1 MSSEHPGQSEK
12 IAIRAEHLGKV
23 FAVYERP
30 LDRLRQLV
38 AGNRRQ
44 YGKRFSA
51 LSDISF
57 TLPKGKVLGLVGDN
71 GAGKSTLLQLICKTL
86 TPSTGELE
94 VKGRVAA
101 LLELGAGFNPDFSG
115 RENIFLNAAVLGLT
129 RIEIETRY
137 ESIVEFSGVR
147 DFIEQ
152 PVKTYSSGMYM
163 RLAFSI
169 ATCVDPDIL
178 VIDEALSVGDGAFAR
193 KSFDRIMALRDKGTT
208 ILFCSHS
215 MYHIEAICDQAIWL
229 ERGQIRLRGEP
240 GEVTRAYASQTVPD
254 QAQVVTQAVEPLPD
268 NDEVVAVVPVAPGV
282 PEVPAS
288 PEVPAVPPGQ
298 ARLLTI
304 DASVDGVVGKSLR
317 LKAGLSNLKVEVN
330 FQSDPALPI
339 PSIAFGLET
348 VAGYL
353 VSSGSTVFHGVQPDM
368 KANGRGRATLDFPN
382 LPLMRGKYRMTI
394 FLACERS
401 IHIYDHAQYC
411 IELDVTQEGLDQG
424 VVFLPH
430 TWNSTPRIAIAKKV
444 AS

>member
-1 MSSEHPGQSEK
+1 MSSEQ

-23 FAVYERP
+23 FAVYDQP
-30 LDRLRQLV
+30 LDRLWQLV
-38 AGNRRQ
+38 AGDRRQ

-86 TPSTGELE
+86 TPTTGQLE
-94 VKGRVAA
+94 VHGRVAA

-115 RENIFLNAAVLGLT
+115 HENIYLNAAVLGLT
-129 RIEIETRY
+129 QREIKSRY

-178 VIDEALSVGDGAFAR
+178 VVDEALSVGDGSFAR
-193 KSFDRIMALRDKGTT
+193 KSFDRIMELRDKGTT

-229 ERGQIRLRGEP
+229 ERGKIRMRGEP
-240 GEVTRAYASQTVPD
+240 GEVTRAYASQTAPTAEKK
-254 QAQVVTQAVEPLPD
+254 AQDIIEVAPSVEPVSIAPT
-268 NDEVVAVVPVAPGV
+268 VA
-282 PEVPAS
+282 
-288 PEVPAVPPGQ
+288 PGQ
-298 ARLLTI
+298 ARLLSI
-304 DASVDGVVGKSLR
+304 DASVDGVSGKSLS
-317 LKAGLSNLKVEVN
+317 LKAGLSNLKIDVR
-330 FQSDPALPI
+330 FQIDPTLPA

-348 VAGYL
+348 LAGYL
-353 VSSGSTVFHGVQPDM
+353 VSSGSTLFHGIQP
-368 KANGRGRATLDFPN
+368 KVSSSGIGRTSVDFPK
-382 LPLMRGKYRMTI
+382 LPLMRGKYRLTI

-411 IELDVTQEGLDQG
+411 VELDVTQDGLDQG
-424 VVFLPH
+424 VVLLPH
-430 TWNSTPRIAIAKKV
+430 TWNNLAEATVS
-444 AS
+444 

>member
-1 MSSEHPGQSEK
+1 MSSEHSEH

-38 AGNRRQ
+38 AGRRRQ

-193 KSFDRIMALRDKGTT
+193 KSFDRIMELRDKGTT

-240 GEVTRAYASQTVPD
+240 GEVTRAYASQTVPAE
-254 QAQVVTQAVEPLPD
+254 AQVVTRAIEPLPG
-268 NDEVVAVVPVAPGV
+268 EVVAVVPV
-282 PEVPAS
+282 VPA
-288 PEVPAVPPGQ
+288 VPAVPPGQ

-304 DASVDGVVGKSLR
+304 AASVDGVAGKSLR
-317 LKAGLSNLKVEVN
+317 LKAGLSNLKVEVS
-330 FQSDPALPI
+330 FQSDPALPT

-368 KANGRGRATLDFPN
+368 KADGTGRATLDFPN

-424 VVFLPH
+424 VVLLPH
-430 TWNSTPRIAIAKKV
+430 TWNSAPRIAAARKIA
-444 AS
+444 S